1 MMTGVRHP
9 VGVALHPH
17 PGRGEQD
24 RDQECPAAQ
33 PPGQVLPHEDDD
45 AQVSSIGRPNLIIRN
60 HELL

>member
-1 MMTGVRHP
+1 MMIMTGVRHP

-45 AQVSSIGRPNLIIRN
+45 AQVSSIGALTF
-60 HELL
+60 